1 MLEIGLRHDSAPC
14 FGWLQLP
21 RELTN
26 SLYGGIAP
34 ALITFTECDTQERAR
49 VEAFIRQTYADAYGA
64 EIMVHYPILMS
75 VADAEGQLLAVMGIQ
90 SGRRGDFFLEQ
101 YLDAPLEHELAGRA
115 GTPVERGQI
124 LEVGNLAARSAGAA
138 KFLFLAFHVAAT
150 LRQYDWVAVTATLPL
165 HRYFNQ
171 LGIRTHQ
178 LTEAHPAR
186 LKDTHSRWG
195 SYYDK
200 KPRVLANTIPQGL
213 QALLAHFKAEYVD
226 IEGMRLT
233 LHDLP
238 GRQ

>member
-1 MLEIGLRHDSAPC
+1 
-14 FGWLQLP
+14 LP
-21 RELTN
+21 KELTA

-34 ALITFTECDTQERAR
+34 ALITFTESDTQERAR
-49 VEAFIRQTYADAYGA
+49 VEAFIRETYAEAYGA
-64 EIMVHYPILMS
+64 QIIVHYPILMS
-75 VADAEGQLLAVMGIQ
+75 VADADGQLLAVMGVQ

-101 YLDAPLEHELAGRA
+101 YLDASLEQELSRRSAREVG
-115 GTPVERGQI
+115 RGQI

-138 KFLFLAFHVAAT
+138 KFLFLAFHVAAS

-178 LTEAHPAR
+178 LAEADPAR
-186 LKDTHSRWG
+186 LKDTHSQWG

-213 QALLAHFKAEYVD
+213 QALLAHFQAEYVD
-226 IEGMRLT
+226 LEGMRLT

>member
-21 RELTN
+21 AHLTA
-26 SLYGGIAP
+26 SICGGIAP

-64 EIMVHYPILMS
+64 QIMVHYPILMS
-75 VADAEGQLLAVMGIQ
+75 VADADGQLLAVMGVQ
-90 SGRRGDFFLEQ
+90 SGRRGDFFLDQ
-101 YLDAPLEHELAGRA
+101 YLDRPLEEELRERGGA
-115 GTPVERGQI
+115 PVEREQI

-150 LRQYDWVAVTATLPL
+150 LRRYDWVAVTATLPL

-178 LTEAHPAR
+178 LAEADPAR
-186 LKDTHSRWG
+186 LKESHSQWG

-213 QALLAHFKAEYVD
+213 QALLTHFQAQYVD

-238 GRQ
+238 GCQ